1 MALETSKFNRI
12 MAEYDQKQYRRNREL
27 LARKEKLFRLVPDY
41 KKTENEYISACAGK
55 ARLMITGSPADI
67 AAAGETA
74 RQLSEKKKR
83 LLKENGFPED
93 YLDVPYE
100 CGLCRDTGFID
111 SRQCECLKRAIS
123 EVILK
128 DTCGD
133 SSRDHD
139 FEHFDFSLFPDDEEY
154 YDPALRLTPY
164 TNIISVVNKAK
175 IFISEFS
182 LPYAERKHKN
192 FYIYGNPG
200 VGKTFLLNCIS
211 KELIAQG
218 KEVCYIT
225 ASDMF
230 HILYEQY
237 YHSGQ
242 AGQDILSLAE
252 RLRNDALLIIDDL
265 GSENGTSFTMSQ
277 LLALVNHRL
286 NHDRSTIITTN
297 IDLKDIHE
305 HYDDRLFSRLS
316 GEYSFLKIFGNDL
329 RLEKI

>member
-1 MALETSKFNRI
+1 MALETSRFNKI

-27 LARKEKLFRLVPDY
+27 IARKEKLYRLVPEY
-41 KKTENEYISACAGK
+41 KKTEDDYISACAQK
-55 ARLMITGSPADI
+55 ARLMITGTADSI
-67 AAAGETA
+67 AKAGEEI
-74 RQLSEKKKR
+74 RRLSDKKKR
-83 LLKENGFPED
+83 LLTDNGFPYD

-100 CGLCRDTGFID
+100 CKLCHDTGYID
-111 SRQCECLKRAIS
+111 DRQCDCLKRTIS
-123 EVILK
+123 ELIVR

-133 SSRDHD
+133 GSKHQG
-139 FEHFDFSLFPDDEEY
+139 FEYFDFSLFPDDDEY
-154 YDPALRLTPY
+154 YDPQLKLTPY

-182 LPYAERKHKN
+182 LPYEERKHKN
-192 FYIYGNPG
+192 FYIYGDPG

-242 AGQDILSLAE
+242 AGEDLLKLAG
-252 RLRNDALLIIDDL
+252 RLREDSLLIIDDL

-277 LLALVNHRL
+277 LLSLVNHRL
-286 NHDRSTIITTN
+286 NHSRSTIITTN
-297 IDLKDIHE
+297 IDLKDIHG
-305 HYDDRLFSRLS
+305 HYDERLFSRLS